1 MSDNKSEYQYNSPAQ
16 KPKELNLSE
25 IIQQSRAEDSHS
37 PGQVNLR
44 DQVVQRKMVSHGL
57 TEEQALAE
65 ILAFGGS

>member
-1 MSDNKSEYQYNSPAQ
+1 MSDYKSEYEYKRPAQ

-25 IIQQSRAEDSHS
+25 IIQQSRAEDSS
-37 PGQVNLR
+37 GAEESNLR
-44 DQVVQRKMVSHGL
+44 DLLVQRKMVSHGL